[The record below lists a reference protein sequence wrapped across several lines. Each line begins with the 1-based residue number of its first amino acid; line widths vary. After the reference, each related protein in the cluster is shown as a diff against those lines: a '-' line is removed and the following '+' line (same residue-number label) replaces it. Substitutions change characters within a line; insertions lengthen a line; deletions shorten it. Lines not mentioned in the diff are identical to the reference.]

1 MKWLHMI
8 RDVFWPR
15 RLKCLCCDEYSERG
29 ALCST
34 CEKALM
40 AMRLSPLD
48 AGEGNVRSVY
58 RYDGAAKDLVLLLK
72 EEGVADAAAVLAEKI
87 AETIR
92 TMEIPPDA
100 VLTWV
105 TMPELRRRKRYI
117 DHGRRLCEET
127 AMLSGM
133 KCRQLF
139 RREGMLHTQRGLNRM
154 ARLRNLRGSIV
165 CRERVNVPVVIIDDV
180 LTTGATVSACADALI
195 AAGAPGIY
203 AVTATKVVMDC
214 RNRI

>member
-1 MKWLHMI
+1 
-8 RDVFWPR
+8 
-15 RLKCLCCDEYSERG
+15 
-29 ALCST
+29 
-34 CEKALM
+34 M

-72 EEGVADAAAVLAEKI
+72 EEGVADAAAVLAEEI